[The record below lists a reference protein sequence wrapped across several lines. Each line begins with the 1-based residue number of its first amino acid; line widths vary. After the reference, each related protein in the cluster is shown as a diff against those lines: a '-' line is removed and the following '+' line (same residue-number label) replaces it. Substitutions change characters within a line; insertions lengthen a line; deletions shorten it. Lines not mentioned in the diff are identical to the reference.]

1 MRPLALT
8 LAIAAGPLWA
18 DSPPLP
24 DAPPTAGYRSAFHD
38 YKPLQEPPLRD
49 WQQANGEVARL
60 RGHMGHLA
68 PDGQRAAPA
77 AAHAHPAKAPAADE
91 RR

>member
-1 MRPLALT
+1 MKRLALT
-8 LAIAAGPLWA
+8 LVIAAGPLWA

-24 DAPPTAGYRSAFHD
+24 DAAPAASYRSAFHD
-38 YKPLQEPPLRD
+38 YKPLQEPPIQN

-60 RGHMGHLA
+60 RGHSGHLA
-68 PDGQRAAPA
+68 PDGPRATPA
-77 AAHAHPAKAPAADE
+77 AAHAHPAKTPAADE